1 MLCRMQTNDVND
13 PVPNDLVRAA
23 FEACA
28 TFAAEGDGS
37 PVCAAC
43 GWLGADHGPDVAPA
57 RELSVGRQ
65 SIHPTVDPPTV
76 VRRRSIGR
84 RSIDEAA

>member
-1 MLCRMQTNDVND
+1 MLARMQTNDEND
-13 PVPNDLVRAA
+13 PNEHDQVRSA

-43 GWLGADHGPDVAPA
+43 GWLGADHEPEVAPRRA
-57 RELSVGRQ
+57 RSM
-65 SIHPTVDPPTV
+65 H
-76 VRRRSIGR
+76 RRSMA
-84 RSIDEAA
+84 EAA